1 MLLSGGC
8 RLALLGEHKEALKRC
23 AMLNNQTAT
32 PSLKAGMHSGAAGTS
47 PAAAAVFAASLDK
60 KLRLLEETTSGSG
73 LAVTTEV
80 DAGTVITQLVAP
92 GPGGA

>member
-1 MLLSGGC
+1 
-8 RLALLGEHKEALKRC
+8 
-23 AMLNNQTAT
+23 MLNNQTAT

-73 LAVTTEV
+73 LAVTAEV